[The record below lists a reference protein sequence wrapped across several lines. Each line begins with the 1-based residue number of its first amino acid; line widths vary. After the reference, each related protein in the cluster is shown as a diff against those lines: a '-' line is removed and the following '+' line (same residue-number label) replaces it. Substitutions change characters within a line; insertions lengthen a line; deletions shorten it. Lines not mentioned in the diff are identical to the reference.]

1 MSKMYRHLLRLM
13 LAAVVGSM
21 VFIFLPTASAK
32 AEAPVLNVFEMLHNK
47 GITSLESGR
56 SYTLSA
62 NLTVTFNA
70 RLDNGDS
77 VNLKIVKHS
86 GSLHDNRSEKYSGY
100 YAQFSRG
107 EDGGTEITFSR
118 SLDIVRGGAFDND
131 PKCGER
137 GMEFRV
143 NGRAFAVPDSTGKN
157 CNNPADSEV
166 AFVAIGQVSA
176 KVLQWSD
183 DSGHFLLL
191 VRLPDLP
198 PGQSPNP
205 PPDAGTGTHHL
216 KAKPVY
222 SSYTRCEKLP
232 PDAAGN
238 QPLDWVRHAVLGG
251 MQHTT
256 DWSVISSTVTA
267 DHITYFPT
275 NGRDI
280 GVDSRV
286 VGANQ
291 PFKAIWRVAYDYD
304 EKTVERSY
312 GVFNPDDS
320 TTWQNW
326 PLTDEN
332 GRFVRYSG
340 GQSQSQNDTEYVRV
354 LNWHK
359 WVCSSQTRVQKPQR
373 PAPGVA
379 GQPQKAQALAPTVW
393 VNATERCDDN
403 TIAISTGGESWPPN
417 PLLRVFEI
425 GTGKMSAYVSY
436 NTFSEQWNVLG
447 NDTARFKVELV
458 DAETGAILATD
469 ESDQIGKR
477 VDCKPAAP
485 SATPAPNLRAVN
497 EQRPHSTVFFGN
509 NIQMAA
515 RWMGAHDELPS
526 TGLGQKRT
534 TTGDY
539 FFCHATTDCKG
550 LDVGYMEVQ
559 DRETLAVKKYVA
571 RGYIDVDFDGSEF
584 RDPSKLKVAATLGY
598 CLDPVYHPATKTWHV
613 TKVRIWLYD
622 QMP

>member
-1 MSKMYRHLLRLM
+1 MSTIYRHLLRLM
-13 LAAVVGSM
+13 LAAVVGAM
-21 VFIFLPTASAK
+21 MLMLLPTASTL
-32 AEAPVLNVFEMLHNK
+32 AEAPALNVFEILHNK
-47 GITSLESGR
+47 GIATLESGHR
-56 SYTLSA
+56 YNLTD

-70 RLDNGDS
+70 RLDNGDG

-86 GSLHDNRSEKYSGY
+86 GSLHDNPSENYSGY
-100 YAQFSRG
+100 YAELSRG

-118 SLDIVRGGAFDND
+118 SIDIVRGGAFDND

-143 NGRAFAVPDSTGKN
+143 NGRVFAVPDSTSRK
-157 CNNPADSEV
+157 CDNPADGEV

-176 KVLQWSD
+176 KVVQWSD

-191 VRLPDLP
+191 VRLPEQP
-198 PGQSPNP
+198 PT
-205 PPDAGTGTHHL
+205 AGANNHGP
-216 KAKPVY
+216 KVQPIY
-222 SSYTRCEKLP
+222 GGYTRCEKLP

-238 QPLDWVRHAVLGG
+238 QPLEWVRHAVLGG

-256 DWSVISSTVTA
+256 SWSVISSTVTA

-275 NGRDI
+275 DSRDI

-286 VGANQ
+286 IGGNQ
-291 PFKAIWRVAYDYD
+291 PFKAIWRVAYDYG

-312 GVFNPDDS
+312 TVFNPEDS
-320 TTWQNW
+320 TTWKDW

-332 GRFVRYSG
+332 GRFVRYHG
-340 GQSQSQNDTEYVRV
+340 GYRHSENDAEYLRV

-359 WVCSSQTRVQKPQR
+359 WVCSSQPRVQSSQSSHQR
-373 PAPGVA
+373 PAPS
-379 GQPQKAQALAPTVW
+379 VW

-403 TIAISTGGESWPPN
+403 TIAISTGGENWPRN

-425 GTGKMSAYVSY
+425 LTGKMSSYVSY
-436 NTFSEQWNVLG
+436 NSFVEHWNALA

-458 DAETGAILATD
+458 DADTGNIVAMA

-485 SATPAPNLRAVN
+485 SASPARNLRAVN
-497 EQRPHSTVFFGN
+497 AQMPHSTVFFGN
-509 NIQMAA
+509 NVQMAV

-534 TTGDY
+534 EAGDF

-571 RGYIDVDFDGSEF
+571 RGYIDVDFDGPEF
-584 RDPSKLKVAATLGY
+584 RDPSKLGAAATLGY
-598 CLDPVYHPATKTWHV
+598 CLDPVYHPKMKTWDV

-622 QMP
+622 QIP